1 MFPTTGSLDRMIET
15 EWKVNI
21 PLHSFFYAQPR
32 AEEYAAKAAHGARGE
47 QGRKTFPCSIAYGH
61 SKEDASEA
69 GGCPARE

>member
-1 MFPTTGSLDRMIET
+1 MFPTMGSLDRMIET

-47 QGRKTFPCSIAYGH
+47 
-61 SKEDASEA
+61 
-69 GGCPARE
+69 